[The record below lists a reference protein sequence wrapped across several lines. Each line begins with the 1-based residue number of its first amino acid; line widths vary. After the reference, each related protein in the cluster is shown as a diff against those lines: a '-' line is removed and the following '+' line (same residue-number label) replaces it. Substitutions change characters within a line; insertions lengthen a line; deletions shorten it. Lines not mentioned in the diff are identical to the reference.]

1 MPKDN
6 SQDIFYD
13 SDADLSLLQGKTV
26 AILGYGSQGHAH
38 ALNLK
43 DSGVDVVVGLR
54 PDSSSRAKAE
64 EAGLEVLDIA
74 EAASRGDAV
83 MILLPDEKQAEVW
96 EAEIADGIAPGN
108 LLLFAHGFAIH
119 FEQIVPPAGVDVG
132 MVAPKGPGHLVRRQ
146 YEEGRGVPCLM
157 AVQQDATGK
166 AHDLVLAYA
175 AGIGGGRAA
184 IIETTFKDECET
196 DLFGEQAVL
205 CGGASELVRAGFET
219 LVEAGYDPRLAYFEC
234 LHELKLIADLMYEK
248 GIQGMR
254 YSISNTAEYGDM
266 TRGKRVIGEESRAAM
281 KEILGEIQSGE
292 FAREWIAENRAG
304 GENLSR
310 MREEG
315 ASHEVEKVGKDLRDT
330 MPWIDQEF

>member
-1 MPKDN
+1 MRTD
-6 SQDIFYD
+6 DIFYD
-13 SDADLSLLQGKTV
+13 KDADLGKLDGKTV

-43 DSGVDVVVGLR
+43 DSGVQVVVGLR
-54 PDSSSRAKAE
+54 PDSASRAKAE
-64 EAGLEVLDIA
+64 EAGIEVLDV
-74 EAASRGDAV
+74 AAAAARGDLV
-83 MILLPDEKQAEVW
+83 MVLLPDERQGQVW
-96 EAEIADGIAPGN
+96 REEIAPGIEPGN
-108 LLLFAHGFAIH
+108 LLLFAHGFSIH
-119 FEQIVPPAGVDVG
+119 FNEIEPPEGVDVG

-146 YEEGRGVPCLM
+146 YEEGNGVPCLM
-157 AVQQDATGK
+157 AVHQDASGT

-175 AGIGGGRAA
+175 SGIGGGRAA
-184 IIETTFKDECET
+184 VIETSFKDECET

-234 LHELKLIADLMYEK
+234 LHELKLIADLMSEK
-248 GIQGMR
+248 GIHGMR

-266 TRGKRVIGEESRAAM
+266 TRGKRVIGEPSRAAM

-292 FAREWIAENRAG
+292 FAREFI
-304 GENLSR
+304 GENEAGNENFDR
-310 MREEG
+310 MRQEG
-315 ASHEVEKVGKDLRDT
+315 ADHEIEKVGKELRSM